1 MSVTTIVVVDDAWE
15 MRLLLRALL
24 QTMGAAV
31 ALVGEASDGEEALE
45 VVRRE
50 RPAIVITD
58 LLMPRLNGV
67 ELTRL
72 IRQELPRIK
81 IIQISSHTEDAY
93 RLMASDSGADIF
105 VNKSVISD
113 ALVPAVRNLISR
125 IDGEASSQSPGPLEG
140 GGFGG

>member
-1 MSVTTIVVVDDAWE
+1 M
-15 MRLLLRALL
+15 RALL
-24 QTMGAAV
+24 QTMGEAV
-31 ALVGEASDGEEALE
+31 SLVGEASDGEAAWE

-58 LLMPRLNGV
+58 LVMPRLNGV

-72 IRQELPRIK
+72 IRQELPRTK

-113 ALVPAVRNLISR
+113 ALVSAVRTLISR
-125 IDGEASSQSPGPLEG
+125 IDGEASPQSPGPLG
-140 GGFGG
+140 GAGAGG